1 MAGVLNGIV
10 TAIALLTFLG
20 IVIWA
25 YSHGRTKANQEA
37 AMLPF
42 ALPDEA
48 GTTKA
53 EGDRSVVRGPQGELH
68 E

>member
-1 MAGVLNGIV
+1 M
-10 TAIALLTFLG
+10 TAILNAIATVVALATFLG
-20 IVIWA
+20 IIWWA
-25 YSHGRTKANQEA
+25 FSRGRAQANREA

-48 GTTKA
+48 SVNSR
-53 EGDRSVVRGPQGELH
+53 EGGSH

>member
-1 MAGVLNGIV
+1 MGVLNGIV
-10 TAIALLTFLG
+10 TLIALLTFLG
-20 IVIWA
+20 IVFWA
-25 YSHGRTKANQEA
+25 FSKGRTKANQEA

-48 GTTKA
+48 ATAGNGNTPPSGRQP
-53 EGDRSVVRGPQGELH
+53 EGGSH

>member
-1 MAGVLNGIV
+1 MGVLNGIV
-10 TAIALLTFLG
+10 TLIALVTFIG
-20 IVIWA
+20 IVFWA
-25 YSHGRTKANQEA
+25 FSKRRAKANEEA

-48 GTTKA
+48 ATEDNGSTPPLGRQPK
-53 EGDRSVVRGPQGELH
+53 GDSH